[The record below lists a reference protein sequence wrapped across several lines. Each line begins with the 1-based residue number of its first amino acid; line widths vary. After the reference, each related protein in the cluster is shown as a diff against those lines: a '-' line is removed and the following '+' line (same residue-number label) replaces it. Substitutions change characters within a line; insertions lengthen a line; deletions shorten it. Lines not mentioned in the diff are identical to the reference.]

1 MQLTPEQEALVRT
14 WAAEGATLSDI
25 QTRLADECGV
35 HLSYLDTRF
44 LLLDLKVDLVEK
56 TKKEPPPP
64 AAAGVAAAGGAGGP
78 YEEGSGRPSEGP
90 GTEAADLADDED
102 AYGAAPPLPGEEPPD
117 AMDSGSPDGGAG
129 ERSEPEGVASTLKL
143 DLARIQRPGFAAS
156 GSVTC
161 SDGVKGEWGID
172 AYGRLALAF
181 PDNKGYRPSAADQQ
195 AFMRQL
201 RSLLSGGY

>member
-1 MQLTPEQEALVRT
+1 MQITPQQEALVRA

-25 QTRLADECGV
+25 QTRLADECGLR
-35 HLSYLDTRF
+35 LSYLDTRF

-56 TKKEPPPP
+56 TKKDPPPRNLESGYS
-64 AAAGVAAAGGAGGP
+64 AGFGSPAGGAGERSEP
-78 YEEGSGRPSEGP
+78 EGVDP
-90 GTEAADLADDED
+90 DDD

-117 AMDSGSPDGGAG
+117 SVPDADSPAPADAGAG
-129 ERSEPEGVASTLKL
+129 ESSSLKL

-172 AYGRLALAF
+172 NYGRLALAF

-195 AFMRQL
+195 AFMQRL

>member
-1 MQLTPEQEALVRT
+1 MQITPQQEALVRA

-25 QTRLADECGV
+25 QTRLADECGLR
-35 HLSYLDTRF
+35 LSYLDTRF

-56 TKKEPPPP
+56 TKKDPPPRDL
-64 AAAGVAAAGGAGGP
+64 AAPVAGGSG
-78 YEEGSGRPSEGP
+78 EESPDRWDD
-90 GTEAADLADDED
+90 AADGD
-102 AYGAAPPLPGEEPPD
+102 AYGAAPPLPGEEPAD
-117 AMDSGSPDGGAG
+117 AADPGSPAGGAG
-129 ERSEPEGVASTLKL
+129 ERSEPEGVPGASTLTV

-172 AYGRLALAF
+172 NYGRLALAF

-195 AFMRQL
+195 AFMQRL

>member
-1 MQLTPEQEALVRT
+1 MQITPQQEALVRA

-25 QTRLADECGV
+25 QTRLADECGLR
-35 HLSYLDTRF
+35 LSYLDTRF

-56 TKKEPPPP
+56 TKKDPPPRNLESGAP
-64 AAAGVAAAGGAGGP
+64 AAGFGSPDGGAG
-78 YEEGSGRPSEGP
+78 ERSEPAGVDP
-90 GTEAADLADDED
+90 DDD

-117 AMDSGSPDGGAG
+117 SVPDADSPAPADAGAG
-129 ERSEPEGVASTLKL
+129 ESSSLKL

-172 AYGRLALAF
+172 NYGRLALAF

-195 AFMRQL
+195 AFMQRL

>member
-1 MQLTPEQEALVRT
+1 MQITPQQEALVRA

-25 QTRLADECGV
+25 QTRLADECGLR
-35 HLSYLDTRF
+35 LSYLDTRF

-56 TKKEPPPP
+56 TKKDPPPRDL
-64 AAAGVAAAGGAGGP
+64 AAPAAGGSG
-78 YEEGSGRPSEGP
+78 EESPDRWDD
-90 GTEAADLADDED
+90 AADGD
-102 AYGAAPPLPGEEPPD
+102 AYGAAPPLPGEEY
-117 AMDSGSPDGGAG
+117 AESAEDSGPAGGSGAEPPSPAG
-129 ERSEPEGVASTLKL
+129 EAAAPGASTLTV

-172 AYGRLALAF
+172 NYGRLALAF

-195 AFMRQL
+195 AFMQQL
-201 RSLLSGGY
+201 RSLLSGGYGE

>member
-1 MQLTPEQEALVRT
+1 MQITPEQEALVRA

-35 HLSYLDTRF
+35 RLSYLDTRF

-56 TKKEPPPP
+56 TKKEPPPRNLESGGP
-64 AAAGVAAAGGAGGP
+64 AAGFGSPDGGAGERSEP
-78 YEEGSGRPSEGP
+78 EGVDP
-90 GTEAADLADDED
+90 DDD

-117 AMDSGSPDGGAG
+117 AADSGSPDGGAG
-129 ERSEPEGVASTLKL
+129 ERSEPEGVASTLTV

-181 PDNKGYRPSAADQQ
+181 PDNKGYRPSAADQR
-195 AFMRQL
+195 AFMQQL

>member
-1 MQLTPEQEALVRT
+1 MQITPQQEALVRA

-25 QTRLADECGV
+25 QTRLADECGLR
-35 HLSYLDTRF
+35 LSYLDTRF

-56 TKKEPPPP
+56 TKKDPPPRDLESGAP
-64 AAAGVAAAGGAGGP
+64 AAGF
-78 YEEGSGRPSEGP
+78 
-90 GTEAADLADDED
+90 
-102 AYGAAPPLPGEEPPD
+102 
-117 AMDSGSPDGGAG
+117 GSPDGGAG
-129 ERSEPEGVASTLKL
+129 ERSEPEGVDPDDDSYGAAPPLPGEEPPDSVPDADSPAPADAGAGESSSLKL

-172 AYGRLALAF
+172 NYGRLALAF

-195 AFMRQL
+195 AFMQRL

>member
-1 MQLTPEQEALVRT
+1 MQLTPQQEALVRA

-25 QTRLADECGV
+25 QTRLADECGLR
-35 HLSYLDTRF
+35 LSYLDTRF

-56 TKKEPPPP
+56 TKKDPPPRDL
-64 AAAGVAAAGGAGGP
+64 AAPAAGGSG
-78 YEEGSGRPSEGP
+78 EESPDRWDD
-90 GTEAADLADDED
+90 AADGD
-102 AYGAAPPLPGEEPPD
+102 AYGAAPPLPGEEYAEP
-117 AMDSGSPDGGAG
+117 AEDSGPAGGSGAEPPSPAG
-129 ERSEPEGVASTLKL
+129 EAAAPGASTLTV

-172 AYGRLALAF
+172 NYGRLALAF

-195 AFMRQL
+195 AFMQRL

>member
-1 MQLTPEQEALVRT
+1 MQITPEQEALVRA
-14 WAAEGATLSDI
+14 WAADGATLSDI

-35 HLSYLDTRF
+35 RLSYLDTRF
-44 LLLDLKVDLVEK
+44 LLLDLKVDLVER

-64 AAAGVAAAGGAGGP
+64 AAAPAATPDPAGG
-78 YEEGSGRPSEGP
+78 SGEDSPDRWG
-90 GTEAADLADDED
+90 EADD
-102 AYGAAPPLPGEEPPD
+102 AYGAAPPLPGEDYAEPADAEDAAGAPGAEPPPPAD
-117 AMDSGSPDGGAG
+117 AAAPG
-129 ERSEPEGVASTLKL
+129 ASTLKV

-181 PDNKGYRPSAADQQ
+181 PDNQGYRPSAADQQ
-195 AFMRQL
+195 AFMQQL

>member
-1 MQLTPEQEALVRT
+1 MQITPQQEALVRA

-25 QTRLADECGV
+25 QTRLADECGLR
-35 HLSYLDTRF
+35 LSYLDTRF

-56 TKKEPPPP
+56 TKKDPPPRDL
-64 AAAGVAAAGGAGGP
+64 AAPVAGGSG
-78 YEEGSGRPSEGP
+78 EESPDRWDD
-90 GTEAADLADDED
+90 AADGD

-117 AMDSGSPDGGAG
+117 SVPDADSPAPADAGAG
-129 ERSEPEGVASTLKL
+129 ESSSLKL

-172 AYGRLALAF
+172 NYGRLALAF

-195 AFMRQL
+195 AFMQRL

>member
-1 MQLTPEQEALVRT
+1 MQITPQQEALVRA

-25 QTRLADECGV
+25 QTRLADECGLR
-35 HLSYLDTRF
+35 LSYLDTRF

-56 TKKEPPPP
+56 TKKDPPPRDL
-64 AAAGVAAAGGAGGP
+64 VAPAAGGSG
-78 YEEGSGRPSEGP
+78 EESPDRWDD
-90 GTEAADLADDED
+90 AADDD

-117 AMDSGSPDGGAG
+117 SVPDADSPAPADAGAG
-129 ERSEPEGVASTLKL
+129 ESSSLKL

-172 AYGRLALAF
+172 NYGRLALAF

-195 AFMRQL
+195 AFMQRL